1 MVWLSFEAD
10 VFVHQILPSH
20 GAVHLLSSFV
30 HSIWKLMEAQVD
42 AQIEKVDR
50 MLRAGAVPEKQF
62 VTVGEL
68 QRERERLHIHIQIHA
83 LYIII
88 ILYIHIKIV
97 I

>member
-10 VFVHQILPSH
+10 VFVHQILP
-20 GAVHLLSSFV
+20 VMERFIYFLSSFV

-68 QRERERLHIHIQIHA
+68 QRERERDFI
-83 LYIII
+83 YIYRYMH
-88 ILYIHIKIV
+88 YI
-97 I
+97 

>member
-1 MVWLSFEAD
+1 
-10 VFVHQILPSH
+10 
-20 GAVHLLSSFV
+20 
-30 HSIWKLMEAQVD
+30 MEAQVD

-88 ILYIHIKIV
+88 ILYKYYIYTHKNS
-97 I
+97 